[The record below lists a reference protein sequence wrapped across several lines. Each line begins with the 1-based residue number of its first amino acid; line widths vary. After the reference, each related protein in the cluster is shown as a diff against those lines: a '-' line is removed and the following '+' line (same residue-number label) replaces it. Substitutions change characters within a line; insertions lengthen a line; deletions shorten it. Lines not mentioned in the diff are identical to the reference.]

1 MKSISIFL
9 VAFLILNTQIKWIS
23 ALIFMRDIAVGVLFA
38 LAVPL
43 PSDDPY
49 LSNVFMSFNFESNY
63 ACPVSAADV
72 TNLYFD
78 KFQLPYDNV
87 DPELDDYRRRPLQG
101 RKRSISS
108 DFMHVNPNATANFI
122 FEQN

>member
-43 PSDDPY
+43 PSDDPNF
-49 LSNVFMSFNFESNY
+49 SNVFMSYNFESNY
-63 ACPVSAADV
+63 ACPTSAADV

-101 RKRSISS
+101 RKRSISNLQHHLS
-108 DFMHVNPNATANFI
+108 KKESAESIT
-122 FEQN
+122 